1 MYMRKYDITLWFY
14 VILAHYSQSMGTKGI
29 NLMRGLNFR
38 LRCLN
43 SQILMRGNSSHQ
55 RFAKQT
61 SSAAVTSDWSVV
73 LYPGLCNKCHLIHGS
88 FSDNPGDPH
97 KAHTQS
103 TPTVAL
109 IDIKS
114 LK

>member
-1 MYMRKYDITLWFY
+1 MYMWKYDITLWFY

-29 NLMRGLNFR
+29 KSMEGLHFR

-61 SSAAVTSDWSVV
+61 SSAALTSDWFVV
-73 LYPGLCNKCHLIHGS
+73 
-88 FSDNPGDPH
+88 
-97 KAHTQS
+97 
-103 TPTVAL
+103 
-109 IDIKS
+109 
-114 LK
+114 